1 MRGGGV
7 CTQANYQWVTRLVSL
22 ILVHW
27 TVIYPVD
34 SAIKLTNNRRTLICV
49 YLEVVKVITSL
60 RGWQFVWREGEKV
73 MKTRAKIAR
82 IRAAKVSRFFAPLS
96 PRGSFAQRVTRREGM
111 VGNLMPRS
119 PKCAAVKSNKPF

>member
-1 MRGGGV
+1 MWI
-7 CTQANYQWVTRLVSL
+7 TS
-22 ILVHW
+22 VHW
-27 TVIYPVD
+27 I
-34 SAIKLTNNRRTLICV
+34 TLICV

-119 PKCAAVKSNKPF
+119 PKCAALSQTSYFRFLFLPFGWGLSTRLVVSIAFLDLSA